1 MKRLIFILAISLLLT
16 HSATAQTKDSSANF
30 QAEIVKTNSPES
42 LDLKIISVTNND
54 FELKAKDLIQVNLKD
69 QTTSL
74 QAEDLISGSIYH
86 WQAEVNSETI
96 DWYMIK
102 DYTLIHRPRLK
113 AQARKLISYA
123 TALATVLSMLVAE
136 KIIQKAKASIV

>member
-16 HSATAQTKDSSANF
+16 HPATAETKDSSANF
-30 QAEIVKTNSPES
+30 QAEIVKINSQES
-42 LDLKIISVTNND
+42 LDLKILSVTDND
-54 FELKAKDLIQVNLKD
+54 FQLAAKDFIQVNLKD

-74 QAEDLISGSIYH
+74 QTEDLINGTIYH
-86 WQAEVNSETI
+86 WQAEVNNETI

-102 DYTLIHRPRLK
+102 DYTLIYRPKLK
-113 AQARKLISYA
+113 AQEKKLISYA
-123 TALATVLSMLVAE
+123 AALAAVLSMLLAE